1 VTASSRPSDNCRTPA
16 RVAHRG
22 RRAGVESLNV
32 RHFFLSPARGAA
44 CTSRWRPEMSGACA
58 PGVSVQIHPR
68 SRRLTCFNGDAVA
81 PDAFECGSACQPE
94 TAYARSRTPL
104 KNANEPHR
112 PPPAPGHASGD
123 PRPRVGRF
131 RLACRTTF
139 ERISGDSV
147 AVEARN
153 ATAPAAYLRGNSW
166 RTRPARFPPS
176 PQSPS
181 VPGAPLTLARKSFQR
196 ILPRR
201 VALGA
206 RHAPAS
212 GSYLT
217 ASMRRSLCAPQV
229 ELRPTRRGTK
239 PKCRFPGQEKEH
251 LTNSV
256 CRCMATRSGSRH
268 ADAGTEPL

>member
-1 VTASSRPSDNCRTPA
+1 MTASSRRSNDCRTPE
-16 RVAHRG
+16 RVAHR
-22 RRAGVESLNV
+22 RQRAGAGCGGN
-32 RHFFLSPARGAA
+32 FFLTQVNGHRFAA
-44 CTSRWRPEMSGACA
+44 G
-58 PGVSVQIHPR
+58 
-68 SRRLTCFNGDAVA
+68 AVA
-81 PDAFECGSACQPE
+81 FHASTATLSPHAFECGSACQPE

-104 KNANEPHR
+104 TNANEPHR

-131 RLACRTTF
+131 RLACRTAF

-153 ATAPAAYLRGNSW
+153 ATTPAAYLRGNSW
-166 RTRPARFPPS
+166 RTRPAHFPPS

-181 VPGAPLTLARKSFQR
+181 APGAPLTLDRKSFQR
-196 ILPRR
+196 ILPRH

-217 ASMRRSLCAPQV
+217 ASMRRSLCAPQL

-239 PKCRFPGQEKEH
+239 PKCRIPNPNPNPRIEGTPH
-251 LTNSV
+251 TLCHVHATTLPSV
-256 CRCMATRSGSRH
+256 TEETLLVRATSKRSLARSLARS
-268 ADAGTEPL
+268 LK